1 LLDFGG
7 EVSFL
12 VNASQV
18 RVVVLGGL
26 VVTVLVIL
34 PKLSIYLLPT
44 TFIHFIKCIKVVGS
58 KYILSSYA
66 QHGMKGIKI
75 FT

>member
-1 LLDFGG
+1 LDFGG

-26 VVTVLVIL
+26 VVTVLAIL
-34 PKLSIYLLPT
+34 PKVRAFKPCRDYVFSR
-44 TFIHFIKCIKVVGS
+44 S
-58 KYILSSYA
+58 
-66 QHGMKGIKI
+66 IKI
-75 FT
+75 QSTTSFGKKVKLLT